1 MVFSIDTVT
10 LWYWAKTDTG
20 LLRHKPEKV
29 LTTWLWVHHIYII
42 HSQGDSTNCSNIIDT
57 HFKDF
62 KKLAVK
68 NKVLLLLA
76 ATSCVSIYLNTFKKV
91 QILWTEW
98 LFEVNKRSVM
108 LVYIIK
114 RSVKGG

>member
-62 KKLAVK
+62 KKIAVK

-76 ATSCVSIYLNTFKKV
+76 ATSCVSIYLNTFKRYKFV
-91 QILWTEW
+91 DRMAFL
-98 LFEVNKRSVM
+98 S
-108 LVYIIK
+108 
-114 RSVKGG
+114 